1 MNSDPAARHHEL
13 RHAVREFATA
23 VVKPMAA
30 RTDHE
35 HRYPEEALSAAAELD
50 LMGILIPPEYGGAG
64 LDHVGFAICI
74 EEVATA
80 CASTAV
86 LVDVHNSVAAEP
98 ILLFGDEEQKRSWL
112 PRLARGEILGA
123 FALTEP
129 SSGSDAAS
137 LRTTARRYGD
147 EFVLNGTKV
156 FITGIGH
163 AGMYLV
169 FARTD
174 PEKPGAAGVSCFIV
188 PGDAAGLRAGQVFRK
203 MGLNGSPTGELVL
216 EDVRVPATNLLH
228 REGKGFTVA
237 MRALDSGR
245 IGISSQALG
254 IGQAAFNEA
263 LAYTR
268 EREQF
273 GRAVADFQGVTWMLA
288 DMATGLEASR
298 RLIYHAADL
307 CSRGLSFTKEA
318 SMAKVFST
326 DTAMSV
332 TTDAIQLAGGYGYIE
347 DHPFERFFRDAKA
360 CQIYEGSNQVQRIV
374 IAREILRQI

>member
-1 MNSDPAARHHEL
+1 MNWDPAAAHREL
-13 RHAVREFATA
+13 RQAVREFATA
-23 VVKPMAA
+23 VVKPLAP

-35 HRYPEEALSAAAELD
+35 HRFPAEALSAAAELD
-50 LMGILIPPEYGGAG
+50 LMGILIPLEYGGAG
-64 LDHVGFAICI
+64 LDHLAFAICI
-74 EEVATA
+74 EEIATA

-86 LVDVHNSVAAEP
+86 LVDVHNSVASEP
-98 ILLFGDEEQKRSWL
+98 ILLFGDEEQKRMWL

-129 SSGSDAAS
+129 SSGSDAAALKTS
-137 LRTTARRYGD
+137 AKRHGD

-156 FITGIGH
+156 FITGVGH

-174 PEKPGAAGVSCFIV
+174 AAQPGAAGVSCFIV
-188 PGDAAGLRAGQVFRK
+188 PGDAEGLKTGQVFTK

-216 EDVRVPATNLLH
+216 EDVKVPAANLLH
-228 REGKGFTVA
+228 REGKGFSVA

-245 IGISSQALG
+245 IGISAQALG

-273 GRAVADFQGVTWMLA
+273 GQSVASFQGVTWMLV
-288 DMATGLEASR
+288 DMATRLEAAR
-298 RLIYHAADL
+298 RLVYHAADL
-307 CSRGLSFTKEA
+307 CARSLPFTREA
-318 SMAKVFST
+318 SMAKVLTT
-326 DTAMSV
+326 DTAMAV
-332 TTDAIQLAGGYGYIE
+332 AADAIQLAGGYGYVE
-347 DHPFERFFRDAKA
+347 DYPFERFFRDAKA

-374 IAREILRQI
+374 IAREILR